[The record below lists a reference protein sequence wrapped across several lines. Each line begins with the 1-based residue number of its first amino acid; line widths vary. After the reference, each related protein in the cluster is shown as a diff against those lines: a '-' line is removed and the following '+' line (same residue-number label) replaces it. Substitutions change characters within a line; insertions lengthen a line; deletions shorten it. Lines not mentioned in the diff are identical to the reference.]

1 MTPHRVSV
9 NDPEETGD
17 VLTLVAH
24 PEFSTLIEG
33 YGHLCVVPCEGGGVS
48 QRSPGAELPW
58 EVAGLSSVKLEGGHV
73 VAVFK
78 HSEV

>member
-17 VLTLVAH
+17 VLTLVAD
-24 PEFSTLIEG
+24 PEFSTLIEW
-33 YGHLCVVPCEGGGVS
+33 YGHLCVAACEGGGVS
-48 QRSPGAELPW
+48 QRSQGAKLSW
-58 EVAGLSSVKLEGGHV
+58 EVACLSRVKLEGGHIV
-73 VAVFK
+73 VVFK